1 MIQEFHRSRWINSSF
16 SNFALRFIFGTF
28 AERKRVVFFHFLRE
42 KNYVCAFMHY
52 KVELYFHIFLLLVKR
67 WRLIFVNILSTS
79 GSLCQRKKLV
89 EQFTNLW
96 KITIK
101 WVSYIFFY
109 CLKIFQLHFFSMFI
123 KSTSCCSRRVWTTS
137 MFIKDYYFPL
147 PVLPSPSRD
156 LIDCSIPGQEKM
168 RFIHESQ
175 CWGLV
180 RLQR

>member
-16 SNFALRFIFGTF
+16 SNLALRFIFGTF

-52 KVELYFHIFLLLVKR
+52 KVELYFHIFFVTGDKVTFDLCKYLVDE
-67 WRLIFVNILSTS
+67 WILVSEEEIS
-79 GSLCQRKKLV
+79 RAV
-89 EQFTNLW
+89 YQFMENHH
-96 KITIK
+96 K
-101 WVSYIFFY
+101 VSQLHFFY

-147 PVLPSPSRD
+147 PLLPSPSRD
-156 LIDCSIPGQEKM
+156 LIDCSIPGQEKCDLFM
-168 RFIHESQ
+168 SHNVE
-175 CWGLV
+175 G
-180 RLQR
+180 

>member
-52 KVELYFHIFLLLVKR
+52 KVELYFHIFFVTGDKVTFDLCKYLVDE
-67 WRLIFVNILSTS
+67 WILVSEEEIS
-79 GSLCQRKKLV
+79 RAV
-89 EQFTNLW
+89 YQFMENHH
-96 KITIK
+96 K
-101 WVSYIFFY
+101 VSQLHFFY

>member
-42 KNYVCAFMHY
+42 ENYVCAFIHY
-52 KVELYFHIFLLLVKR
+52 KVELYFHIFLLLVIR

-101 WVSYIFFY
+101 WVSYIFFIAY
-109 CLKIFQLHFFSMFI
+109 NFFQLHFFL
-123 KSTSCCSRRVWTTS
+123 CLLNRQAAAAGGCG
-137 MFIKDYYFPL
+137 PL
-147 PVLPSPSRD
+147 ACLSKTIISPSLFSLPLRETWLIVLFQGRKKCD
-156 LIDCSIPGQEKM
+156 LFMSHNVEG
-168 RFIHESQ
+168 
-175 CWGLV
+175 
-180 RLQR
+180 